1 MFPLGWLKSVIGV
14 GYENGIRLCMYYL
27 LECIMLVGV
36 L

>member
-1 MFPLGWLKSVIGV
+1 MFPLGWLNQLLGLAM
-14 GYENGIRLCMYYL
+14 NGIDWCMYHL